1 MKKLSALP
9 IDVTKTNISD
19 VSNSS
24 VLHCTSCTAKEVAV
38 SRCCTCHNLL
48 CTSCNTAHVLMRC
61 FESHKVISL
70 EDLRKDGK
78 QIIVHKPLTCDTH
91 PGENVVYYCN
101 TCHTPACTDCAK
113 DHNPSS
119 GHQRDGILEFEIRVR
134 QDLET
139 LLTESKAKLEQLN
152 KASGELNNSLEELAH
167 QRSAARDLI
176 NETYQSYKA
185 VLEKCRDDAIKEL
198 NQLHHE
204 RELKVMDMTE
214 QVGKGINMLEDACKF
229 TARLLENGT
238 VTEIMYLRK
247 IVGSQLFNLISNT
260 PKKEK
265 TYSIEF
271 QSDFNEFEKVIKSAF
286 GKFITENSKENHAP
300 TNNLPPLTING
311 HGVSL
316 TNGTSLTNSSP
327 VSLPTS
333 MQSSFDGDLAA
344 SLQGLTMAQSPPIP
358 PVSGNALQG
367 FSSMAEY
374 NIAAL
379 ASLAENSSTA
389 TSPSPPFTLA
399 ELLTNDTAY
408 KNLASLA
415 KLGFNSGNFDNHK
428 NYLVHS

>member
-1 MKKLSALP
+1 
-9 IDVTKTNISD
+9 
-19 VSNSS
+19 
-24 VLHCTSCTAKEVAV
+24 
-38 SRCCTCHNLL
+38 
-48 CTSCNTAHVLMRC
+48 MRC

-78 QIIVHKPLTCDTH
+78 QIIVHKSLTCDVH

-101 TCHTPACTDCAK
+101 TCHTPACTECAK
-113 DHNPSS
+113 EHNPAS

-139 LLTESKAKLEQLN
+139 LLGESKTKLEHLN
-152 KASGELNNSLEELAH
+152 KTSGELNNALEELAQ
-167 QRSAARDLI
+167 QRSAAKDLI

-185 VLEKCRDDAIKEL
+185 VLEKCRDDALTEL
-198 NQLHHE
+198 SHLHHE

-214 QVGKGINMLEDACKF
+214 QVGKSVSMLEDACKF
-229 TARLLENGT
+229 TSRLLENGT

-247 IVGSQLFNLISNT
+247 TVGSQLLNLIGNT

-265 TYSIEF
+265 TYSFEF
-271 QSDFNEFEKVIKSAF
+271 HSDFNEFEKVIKTAF
-286 GKFITENSKENHAP
+286 GHFITESTKESHAANS
-300 TNNLPPLTING
+300 LPPLTVNG
-311 HGVSL
+311 HSVSL

-327 VSLPTS
+327 ISMPTS
-333 MQSSFDGDLAA
+333 MQSSFDGELAA
-344 SLQGLTMAQSPPIP
+344 SLQGLTMTQSPPL
-358 PVSGNALQG
+358 PVSGNTLQG
-367 FSSMAEY
+367 FTSIAEY

-379 ASLAENSSTA
+379 ASLAENNSNA

-415 KLGFNSGNFDNHK
+415 KLGLNSGK
-428 NYLVHS
+428 YLYCYNNKFI